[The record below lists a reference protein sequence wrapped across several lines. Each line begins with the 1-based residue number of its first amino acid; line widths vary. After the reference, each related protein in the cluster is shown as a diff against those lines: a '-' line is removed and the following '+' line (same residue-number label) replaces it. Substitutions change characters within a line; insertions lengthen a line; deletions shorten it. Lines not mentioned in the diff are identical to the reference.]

1 MPEAAVPR
9 GNVLGFDFGMRRIGV
24 AVGQAAIRSASSL
37 AVVERRNAVDW
48 SVLDKLVREW
58 RPERFVVGLPL
69 DRDGEET
76 DMSRAARRFGAE
88 LESRYGQRCDF
99 LDERLSS
106 HAAGERF
113 VAGRAAGA
121 LRRKHARSLDAVAA
135 QIILENWLK
144 SLPAN
149 TT

>member
-69 DRDGEET
+69 DRDGDET
-76 DMSRAARRFGAE
+76 DMSA
-88 LESRYGQRCDF
+88 
-99 LDERLSS
+99 
-106 HAAGERF
+106 
-113 VAGRAAGA
+113 
-121 LRRKHARSLDAVAA
+121 
-135 QIILENWLK
+135 
-144 SLPAN
+144 
-149 TT
+149 